1 MSLAV
6 LRRSILLVATLG
18 AGVAVAWGL
27 VDHITTRP
35 AGDYEAGMGSD
46 RLSGGRYD
54 EAMIFFEAALEKQP
68 EHRGA
73 LMGRAIVF
81 IQRGDH
87 GRAIGALDHLVATL
101 DGHPGNPG
109 TRGMLAAAYANRGIV
124 HDRLGQH
131 VRALADYERALRTD
145 RQAVAGPGLL
155 HKLLYGSRDL
165 STVRDRAIYL
175 HRQLQLNE
183 DRRLFRVPVIDA
195 RQRMYEP

>member
-1 MSLAV
+1 MSFAV
-6 LRRSILLVATLG
+6 LRRSILLVSMLG

-27 VDHITTRP
+27 VDHVTTRP
-35 AGDYEAGMGSD
+35 PGDYEAGMGSD
-46 RLSGGRYD
+46 RLSDGRYG
-54 EAMIFFEAALEKQP
+54 EAMTFFEAALEKQP

-87 GRAIGALDHLVATL
+87 GRAIGALDHLIAAL
-101 DGHPGNPG
+101 NGHPDNHE

-124 HDRLGQH
+124 HDRLGRH

-155 HKLLYGSRDL
+155 HKFLYGNRGL

-175 HRQLQLNE
+175 HRQLQLDE
-183 DRRLFRVPVIDA
+183 DRRLFRVPAIDA